1 MLKVRNL
8 RLLSYRHSFHAG
20 NHGDVLKHLSQM
32 LLIDK
37 LKSKDKGFCYFDT
50 HSGAGVY
57 QLNSEESR
65 KTNEYK
71 NGIDRLT
78 GLSVKNS
85 AVSQYLSLVSAYKE
99 FNQYPGSPEIAK
111 SMLRPQDKIV
121 LMEWHNQEIKNLK
134 SNMGGKNIAI
144 HHRDGYEGL
153 LALTPPDMQR
163 GMVLIDPSYEVAN
176 EYQQVVDTVT
186 TAYKK
191 WNSAIYAIWYPL
203 ISDRKTSNTSF
214 DSSISKKGKSED
226 MLASLSEHS
235 FKNILK
241 IELCV
246 TDSNEAGGMYGSGML
261 IINAP
266 WQFDKQ
272 IKASLQELTP
282 LLAQSN
288 NASYSV
294 DWLIED

>member
-1 MLKVRNL
+1 
-8 RLLSYRHSFHAG
+8 LLSYRHSFHAG
-20 NHGDVLKHLSQM
+20 NHGDVLKHICQM
-32 LLIDK
+32 LLINK

-57 QLNSEESR
+57 QLNSAEAL
-65 KTNEYK
+65 KTNEFK
-71 NGIDRLT
+71 HGIGRLT
-78 GLSVKNS
+78 GQSIQNE
-85 AVSQYLSLVSAYKE
+85 AVNNYLSLVSAYKK

-111 SMLRPQDKIV
+111 SMLRSQDKMI
-121 LMEWHNQEIKNLK
+121 LMEWHNQEIQNLR

-191 WNSAIYAIWYPL
+191 WNSAVYAIWYPL
-203 ISDRKTSNTSF
+203 ISDRKASNTSF
-214 DSSISKKGKSED
+214 DSSDSKKGKSEA
-226 MLASLSEHS
+226 MLESLTQHS

-246 TDSNEAGGMYGSGML
+246 TGGEDAGGMYGSGML

-272 IKASLQELTP
+272 IKQSLQELTP
-282 LLAQSN
+282 LMAQSD

-294 DWLIED
+294 DWLIEE